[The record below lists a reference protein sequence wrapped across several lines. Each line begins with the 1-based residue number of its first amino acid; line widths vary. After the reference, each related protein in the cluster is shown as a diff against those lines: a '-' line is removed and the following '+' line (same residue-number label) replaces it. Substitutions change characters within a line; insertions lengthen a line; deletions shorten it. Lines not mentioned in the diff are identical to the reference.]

1 MRISDWS
8 SDVCS
13 SDLPFVCPLAL
24 SIWIWKDN
32 LSIGAVLPGDN
43 ASLPGLVDNKY
54 LVTHFGSSPLSQQAS
69 GNTSNESAD
78 LIFSIDQA
86 DYLNLSVGRRFHLNG
101 RFVCLDLIKWHAKIG
116 RASWRER
123 VCQYG

>member
-13 SDLPFVCPLAL
+13 SD
-24 SIWIWKDN
+24 
-32 LSIGAVLPGDN
+32 
-43 ASLPGLVDNKY
+43 

-101 RFVCLDLIKWHAKIG
+101 RFVCLDRIKWHASTDLRTTFNAPFQKG
-116 RASWRER
+116 CSLHAHPKLDRKSTRLNSSN
-123 VCQYG
+123 